1 MLIVENTA
9 KYKEEKRD
17 DLEFYH
23 AEEYGGVGFGHC
35 WSEPAAPCQARV
47 GAGTV
52 SSEWPS

>member
-35 WSEPAAPCQARV
+35 WSEPAAHCQAGV

-52 SSEWPS
+52 PSEWPS